1 MFAFR
6 KIWRALFPL
15 KRPFAS
21 PPFFLVAD
29 VVYLNV
35 DSALKVREI
44 KPSSHFSIFFFRKKN
59 YTLSF
64 FNKCSKKFLNEVFLC
79 KFKSKKSC
87 KESL

>member
-29 VVYLNV
+29 VIYLNV
-35 DSALKVREI
+35 NSALKVREI
-44 KPSSHFSIFFFRKKN
+44 KPSSHFSIFFSGKKIIR
-59 YTLSF
+59 YRF
-64 FNKCSKKFLNEVFLC
+64 INKCSKKFLNEVFLC

>member
-29 VVYLNV
+29 VIYLNV
-35 DSALKVREI
+35 NSALKVREI
-44 KPSSHFSIFFFRKKN
+44 KPSSHFSIFFSGKKIIRYRFLIN
-59 YTLSF
+59 AQKSF
-64 FNKCSKKFLNEVFLC
+64 
-79 KFKSKKSC
+79 
-87 KESL
+87 